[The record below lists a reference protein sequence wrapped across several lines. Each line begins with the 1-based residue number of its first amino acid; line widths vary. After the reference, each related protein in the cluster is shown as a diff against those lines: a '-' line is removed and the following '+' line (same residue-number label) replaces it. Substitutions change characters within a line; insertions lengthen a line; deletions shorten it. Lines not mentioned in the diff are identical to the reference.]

1 MHQKNRNLET
11 WSPINKPSEEWKD
24 IGTKFK
30 SGWATPLLE
39 GPRYIRKITE
49 KLRHDSHFH
58 KPSSGKKKSASKG
71 RKRQ

>member
-39 GPRYIRKITE
+39 GPRLHQKNNRKTE
-49 KLRHDSHFH
+49 TWFPFPQALKWE
-58 KPSSGKKKSASKG
+58 KKSASKG